1 MDRSSHEQQIRNLLY
16 RYMEATDNGDFDTR
30 AELFEHAVVWFPE
43 PIGAVKGAAVAESFR
58 TRQRL
63 YDGIPRTAHL
73 CLNVIIDLDEAA
85 TSAAVRSRYL
95 VMQETPDLPLQP
107 IIVGRYHDRFERV
120 DDKWRFAERR
130 FIIDLVGEMSAHQNA
145 GVPPATTLRDRQN
158 ESS

>member
-30 AELFEHAVVWFPE
+30 AKLFEHAVVRFPE
-43 PIGAVKGAAVAESFR
+43 PLGAISGAAVAESFR
-58 TRQRL
+58 SRQRL

-73 CLNVIIDLDEAA
+73 CLNVIIELDETA

-95 VMQETPDLPLQP
+95 VLQETPDLPLQP
-107 IIVGRYHDRFERV
+107 IIVGRYHDRLERV
-120 DDKWRFAERR
+120 DDQWRFAERR

-145 GVPPATTLRDRQN
+145 WVPPATTLRDRQN
-158 ESS
+158 AD

>member
-1 MDRSSHEQQIRNLLY
+1 MHPSSHEQQIRNLLY

-30 AELFEHAVVWFPE
+30 AQLFEHAVVYFPE
-43 PIGAVKGAAVAESFR
+43 PIGAISGAAVAESFR
-58 TRQRL
+58 SRQRL

-73 CLNVIIDLDEAA
+73 CLNVIIELDEAA

-107 IIVGRYHDRFERV
+107 IIAGRYHDRFERV
-120 DDKWRFAERR
+120 DDTWRFAERR

-145 GVPPATTLRDRQN
+145 GVPAATVLRETQN
-158 ESS
+158 AN